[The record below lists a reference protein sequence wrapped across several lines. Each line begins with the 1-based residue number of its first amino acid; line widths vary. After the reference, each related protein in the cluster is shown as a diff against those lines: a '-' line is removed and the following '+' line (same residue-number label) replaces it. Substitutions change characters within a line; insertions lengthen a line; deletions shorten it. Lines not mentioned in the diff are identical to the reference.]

1 MISDKNFS
9 TKLELNEDIL
19 KNNID
24 FLKNKIGR
32 KTEIIAVL
40 KAKLKDIC
48 PERINVSKAI
58 EVKMPFKIA
67 NDMMAKTGQAIS
79 IN

>member
-1 MISDKNFS
+1 MFIATSIEIME
-9 TKLELNEDIL
+9 TRDIPM
-19 KNNID
+19 
-24 FLKNKIGR
+24 
-32 KTEIIAVL
+32 AVL